1 MKTKTFTIIVGLLFP
16 FLGIN
21 QTYQQYFDGADTSI
35 NNSVIIHLDTSA
47 TNIWQVGPPQK
58 TIFDSAFS
66 YPNVL
71 ITDTVQYYPT
81 NNSSSFQFTTI
92 PWEYWGVLAIQWM
105 QKLDIDTTG
114 DGGII
119 EFSVDAG
126 ETWDNIFDNPY
137 VYNFYGYDTTNVD
150 TLSNGQIA
158 FVGTDSN
165 WKDIWL
171 CYDMSWLNYNDSIMV
186 RFTLLSDSNENNNEG
201 WMVDNMLVHITLIH
215 TVNEVEQK
223 EYLKIQ
229 PNPTSGKIDILARKI
244 EGTHIIEKMELINME
259 GKVVQEFGISPT
271 KFSINIGHHPDGVY
285 FLKIQTN
292 LQTET
297 FQVILQK

>member
-1 MKTKTFTIIVGLLFP
+1 MKTKTITIIVGLLFP
-16 FLGIN
+16 FLGVS
-21 QTYQQYFDGADTSI
+21 QSFQQYFDGADTSV
-35 NNSVIIHLDTSA
+35 NNSVLIQIDTAAS
-47 TNIWQVGPPQK
+47 NIWQIGPPQK
-58 TIFDSAFS
+58 SIFDSAFS
-66 YPNVL
+66 FPNV
-71 ITDTVQYYPT
+71 IVTDTLHFYPT
-81 NNSSSFQFTTI
+81 NNSSSFKFTII

-105 QKLDIDTTG
+105 QKLDIDTVE

-126 ETWDNIFDNPY
+126 ETWDNVFDNPY
-137 VYNFYGYDTTNVD
+137 VYNFYGYDTINVD

-158 FVGTDSN
+158 FVGTDSS
-165 WKDIWL
+165 WKDLWL
-171 CYDMSWLNYNDSIMV
+171 CYDMTWLNYNDSIMV
-186 RFTLLSDSNENNNEG
+186 RYTLLSDSIENNNEG
-201 WMVDNMLVHITLIH
+201 WMIDNIMVHLTLIH

-244 EGTHIIEKMELINME
+244 EGVHIIEKMELVNME

-292 LQTET
+292 IQTET
-297 FQVILQK
+297 FQIILQK